1 GAHGVDLLG
10 RRGGHVEGQH
20 LRTEAARRADG
31 GEPGDAR
38 ADDEDGGGRRRAR
51 RGDLA
56 GEHPAELGRRLDHGA
71 VARDVGERAEHVER
85 LGARDARDG
94 VERERGD
101 AAGGELAQELRP
113 RGGRHLSDEH
123 GAGAQ
128 RGGSRLVEVHG
139 CAGHGDDVGGP
150 CLLAGHHDG
159 ARRLVRRVRE
169 ARTRP
174 GSRRD
179 HDVVPE
185 ADQPAGRRGGG
196 GHQRPAVVRYADPH
210 VTLLAHVR
218 NLACVT
224 TGRAMATM
232 SARAYTVASSHHP
245 VETIPT
251 SHRRPSDR
259 RAESTKTFAEQGGHV
274 TLYAERERPDDLV
287 QSVARALRVL
297 EVVTRTP
304 GLPVKA
310 IARRSGLNLS
320 TTYHLVRTLA
330 YAGYVARLKDG
341 TYDVGEQI
349 SNRFYEQLGSLGRGP
364 DTREVL
370 RHLAQSTGFS
380 AYLGR
385 ISAGRVV
392 IVDYAEAPGSPYVE
406 DLERG
411 LDVSAHATA
420 LGKALLLGM
429 SRRERHELV
438 VDAGMRKFTPRTATD
453 ISALDSPPARMR
465 PATAAAAPREF

>member
-1 GAHGVDLLG
+1 
-10 RRGGHVEGQH
+10 
-20 LRTEAARRADG
+20 
-31 GEPGDAR
+31 
-38 ADDEDGGGRRRAR
+38 
-51 RGDLA
+51 
-56 GEHPAELGRRLDHGA
+56 
-71 VARDVGERAEHVER
+71 
-85 LGARDARDG
+85 
-94 VERERGD
+94 
-101 AAGGELAQELRP
+101 
-113 RGGRHLSDEH
+113 
-123 GAGAQ
+123 
-128 RGGSRLVEVHG
+128 
-139 CAGHGDDVGGP
+139 
-150 CLLAGHHDG
+150 
-159 ARRLVRRVRE
+159 
-169 ARTRP
+169 
-174 GSRRD
+174 
-179 HDVVPE
+179 
-185 ADQPAGRRGGG
+185 
-196 GHQRPAVVRYADPH
+196 
-210 VTLLAHVR
+210 
-218 NLACVT
+218 
-224 TGRAMATM
+224 M
-232 SARAYTVASSHHP
+232 
-245 VETIPT
+245 
-251 SHRRPSDR
+251 
-259 RAESTKTFAEQGGHV
+259 

-453 ISALDSPPARMR
+453 ISALDSQLARMR
-465 PATAAAAPREF
+465 PDTVVEEHGEFRDGITCAAYLVPRRQGSPSWAVGLTVPDEVVPQHARRELRLVASDLTSA

>member
-1 GAHGVDLLG
+1 
-10 RRGGHVEGQH
+10 
-20 LRTEAARRADG
+20 
-31 GEPGDAR
+31 
-38 ADDEDGGGRRRAR
+38 
-51 RGDLA
+51 
-56 GEHPAELGRRLDHGA
+56 
-71 VARDVGERAEHVER
+71 
-85 LGARDARDG
+85 
-94 VERERGD
+94 
-101 AAGGELAQELRP
+101 
-113 RGGRHLSDEH
+113 
-123 GAGAQ
+123 
-128 RGGSRLVEVHG
+128 
-139 CAGHGDDVGGP
+139 
-150 CLLAGHHDG
+150 
-159 ARRLVRRVRE
+159 
-169 ARTRP
+169 
-174 GSRRD
+174 
-179 HDVVPE
+179 
-185 ADQPAGRRGGG
+185 
-196 GHQRPAVVRYADPH
+196 
-210 VTLLAHVR
+210 
-218 NLACVT
+218 
-224 TGRAMATM
+224 M
-232 SARAYTVASSHHP
+232 
-245 VETIPT
+245 
-251 SHRRPSDR
+251 
-259 RAESTKTFAEQGGHV
+259 
-274 TLYAERERPDDLV
+274 TLYSERERPDDLV

-349 SNRFYEQLGSLGRGP
+349 SNRFYEQLGSLGRGA

-370 RHLAQSTGFS
+370 RHLAQSTGYS

-453 ISALDSPPARMR
+453 ISALDSQLARMR
-465 PATAAAAPREF
+465 PDTVVEEHGEFRDGITCAAYLVPRRQSEPSWAVGLTVPDEVVPQHARRELRLVASDLTSA